1 MSFWLWINSAT
12 CLLSGEDITVQ
23 FNVKSVIFME
33 KILYKQRNDKQWQF
47 GLLFADTDTSLST
60 NQLSYPSMSSTIRTL
75 ISACYSLVLVR
86 PAV

>member
-23 FNVKSVIFME
+23 FNIKSVIFME
-33 KILYKQRNDKQWQF
+33 KILYKRRNDKQWQY
-47 GLLFADTDTSLST
+47 GLQFADTDTLLST
-60 NQLSYPSMSSTIRTL
+60 NQLSCPLMSSTIRTL
-75 ISACYSLVLVR
+75 ISARYSLLAR